1 MLKRIVVWQWIL
13 ITCISYGLSLISFYS
28 PNSGELGKM
37 PTAVKDSLPST
48 DVIGAAASASPLLDD
63 DEDEEDDMRAR
74 LEALR
79 S

>member
-1 MLKRIVVWQWIL
+1 
-13 ITCISYGLSLISFYS
+13 
-28 PNSGELGKM
+28 M